1 MNWIIEAEN
10 LTELMEGRFTLST
23 KPLVRCK
30 DCKNWEVKEDNGFY
44 FYETCVLS
52 GFNTTC
58 DDYCSYG
65 ERRTDGE
72 IH

>member
-1 MNWIIEAEN
+1 MEWIIEAED

-30 DCKNWEVKEDNGFY
+30 DCKYNVGTHKCLQPDSFFLVTKE
-44 FYETCVLS
+44 
-52 GFNTTC
+52 

-65 ERRTDGE
+65 ERRTDAT
-72 IH
+72 